1 MEATLC
7 LPTRASRHHVSGPVP
22 GEMRALLS
30 PRLSLASNTQS
41 VLWGTASGAAGDG
54 SGTAIQAFR
63 APNSLLIL
71 LIIGLSPLAPLP
83 CCLSAAPPCSLN
95 LETEGH

>member
-30 PRLSLASNTQS
+30 PRLSLASNTHS

-71 LIIGLSPLAPLP
+71 LIIWPVSPSPSALLSISRFSLLP
-83 CCLSAAPPCSLN
+83 EL
-95 LETEGH
+95 GD